1 MLQNTQINHAAIGCN
16 NLPPKITHKRQSSFG
31 DNQKSAQKNI

>member
-16 NLPPKITHKRQSSFG
+16 NLPPKITHKR
-31 DNQKSAQKNI
+31 